1 MASIANKINND
12 QEKRTPNSSNNNNNN
27 NNNRRNSNN
36 TTAKQFNFEN
46 TPEAVLKK
54 QHTPTIIRFKWKKS
68 SSPPIGQGRYGTVH
82 KIFKE
87 IDPNDAKRQQNNDS
101 MINNVLAAKI
111 CSVEEVRTP
120 SPSANRTNSVNN
132 KIVKPLRKEVE
143 ILSGLNHPN
152 IIKCIGYERTFS
164 HFTIFFELMEGGSL
178 RQYINK
184 VGGLNEMISKK
195 YMRQIVIAVSYLHDD
210 CDIVH
215 RDIKAANIFLDKR
228 FEQIKLCD
236 FGGAKRLRHDLSA
249 RSDRS
254 ITGSPLWM
262 APEVIKQEINADEE
276 RQDVEENVESWKRA
290 DIWSVGCTMVEIC
303 TGKAPWGNMTSLPA
317 AMIHIA
323 STTKPPPLNAN
334 ASMLAKEFVQSCC
347 HLDSSERLNAKE

>member
-1 MASIANKINND
+1 M
-12 QEKRTPNSSNNNNNN
+12 
-27 NNNRRNSNN
+27 
-36 TTAKQFNFEN
+36 
-46 TPEAVLKK
+46 
-54 QHTPTIIRFKWKKS
+54 
-68 SSPPIGQGRYGTVH
+68 
-82 KIFKE
+82 
-87 IDPNDAKRQQNNDS
+87 
-101 MINNVLAAKI
+101 
-111 CSVEEVRTP
+111 
-120 SPSANRTNSVNN
+120 
-132 KIVKPLRKEVE
+132 E

-215 RDIKAANIFLDKR
+215 RDIKAANILLDKR

-290 DIWSVGCTMVEIC
+290 DIWSV
-303 TGKAPWGNMTSLPA
+303 
-317 AMIHIA
+317 
-323 STTKPPPLNAN
+323 
-334 ASMLAKEFVQSCC
+334 
-347 HLDSSERLNAKE
+347 